1 MNARPGPGVSA
12 APTVQV
18 SNCESALLLRRAFA
32 TKKKTA
38 FAVDPQAMRRCDV
51 TRYDVIER
59 AAHTT
64 SHAETEQKR
73 KP

>member
-1 MNARPGPGVSA
+1 MA
-12 APTVQV
+12 
-18 SNCESALLLRRAFA
+18 
-32 TKKKTA
+32 A

-64 SHAETEQKR
+64 SHADTHTLSEEDTVRAPFSRLLGSTLSISLKN
-73 KP
+73 KK

>member
-1 MNARPGPGVSA
+1 MNARPGVSA

-18 SNCESALLLRRAFA
+18 QASNCESALLLRRAFA

-59 AAHTT
+59 AARTT
-64 SHAETEQKR
+64 SHADTL
-73 KP
+73 